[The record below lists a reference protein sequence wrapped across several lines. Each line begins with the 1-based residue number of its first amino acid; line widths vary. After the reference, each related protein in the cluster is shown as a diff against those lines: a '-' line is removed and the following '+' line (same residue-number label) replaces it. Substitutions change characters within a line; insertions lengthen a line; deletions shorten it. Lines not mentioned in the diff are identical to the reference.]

1 MHSSLPFR
9 AIMKPSPGGV
19 FSADDVRHFCYQLSS
34 VQQKRDTANE
44 IMNMATRSLLQ
55 FLKEARHAHLQFLSS
70 GVESQSPIYVVGN
83 PSVDLDSII
92 SAIVYSYFAHNRT
105 PINSSVRPHV
115 PLINL
120 ANVSAG
126 PELRRLRP
134 EFVKALLLCTGTGAG
149 KRAGEEEEGWED
161 TPESAGEMLR
171 KHIVT
176 VQDFARQVREK
187 GFVRGEGGKCR
198 ADAVMVDWNAMPVRV
213 QNQKGHGSLDGLSS
227 VIFRVLGCID
237 HHVDEGF
244 LPSAESLQPLVVKP
258 AGSCTSH
265 VVNTLRHEQPFWQ
278 GDKKVEI
285 GEAQVAQL
293 ALAAI
298 LIDTANLTAK
308 DKVTDSDTD
317 AFAFLAP
324 KVNRPNTTTEQAH
337 TTSTSD
343 VITPYYEQVLQA
355 KQNSLDLLTV
365 DEILVRDYKSWEE
378 KPGNNNTPVKL
389 GFCSTVKSL
398 PWIIRKAGSPQSLLG
413 SLQALSSQDTL
424 DIVVVMSAFSSSSS
438 KKGQF
443 CRELLIVSAADNDND
458 KAPISTNALNTFI
471 SQSSS
476 KLGLVDWSPLQDE
489 DHDNKD
495 IKATLNQDSPQWRR
509 LWVQT
514 NLGMSRKQV
523 APLLRGAVAG
533 E

>member
-1 MHSSLPFR
+1 
-9 AIMKPSPGGV
+9 
-19 FSADDVRHFCYQLSS
+19 
-34 VQQKRDTANE
+34 
-44 IMNMATRSLLQ
+44 MATRSLLQ

-70 GVESQSPIYVVGN
+70 GVESPSPIYVVGN

-92 SAIVYSYFAHNRT
+92 SAIVYSYFAHNRH
-105 PINSSVRPHV
+105 PINSVVRPHV

-120 ANVSAG
+120 ANVPAG

-134 EFVKALLLCTGTGAG
+134 EFVKALWLCTGTGAG
-149 KRAGEEEEGWED
+149 KRAGGEEEGWED
-161 TPESAGEMLR
+161 TPQSAGEMLR
-171 KHIVT
+171 EHIVT
-176 VQDFARQVREK
+176 VQDFARQVKEN
-187 GFVRGEGGKCR
+187 GLVRGEGEKCR
-198 ADAVMVDWNAMPVRV
+198 ADAVMVDWNAMPVHA
-213 QNQKGHGSLDGLSS
+213 QSQKGHGSLEGLSS

-244 LPSAESLQPLVVKP
+244 LPSADSLQPLVVKP

-265 VVNTLRHEQPFWQ
+265 VVNTLRHEQSLWQ
-278 GDKKVEI
+278 SDKKVQT
-285 GEAQVAQL
+285 GETQVAQL

-317 AFAFLAP
+317 AFVFLAP
-324 KVNRPNTTTEQAH
+324 KVNQLNTTDQVH
-337 TTSTSD
+337 TTTTD
-343 VITPYYEQVLQA
+343 DVVITPYYEQVLQA

-365 DEILVRDYKSWEE
+365 DEILVRDYKHWEE
-378 KPGNNNTPVKL
+378 KSDNNNTPVKL

-398 PWIIRKAGSPQSLLG
+398 PWIIRKAGSPQSFLN
-413 SLQALSSQDTL
+413 SLQALCAQETL

-438 KKGQF
+438 PSSENGQF
-443 CRELLIVSAADNDND
+443 CRELLLVSAARNND
-458 KAPISTNALNTFI
+458 KTSITTNALNIFI

-476 KLGLVDWSPLQDE
+476 RLGLVDWSPLQDE
-489 DHDNKD
+489 DHDNKE
-495 IKATLNQDSPQWRR
+495 IKAVLNQDSPQWRR

-523 APLLRGAVAG
+523 APLLRGAVAR